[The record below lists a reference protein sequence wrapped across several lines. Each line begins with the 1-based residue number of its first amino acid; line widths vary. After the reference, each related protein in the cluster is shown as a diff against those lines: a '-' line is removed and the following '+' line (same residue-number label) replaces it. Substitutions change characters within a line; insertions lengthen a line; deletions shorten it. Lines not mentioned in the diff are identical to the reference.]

1 MRGSRMIRIA
11 HLHKTTL
18 DATIGTLFL
27 FSIGAPIRTMTHTLL
42 FKMGGIGGGA
52 RNGQNWYSGS
62 LKRFQLN
69 LRLRNNFLSGPTGI
83 AKAPGKFRNRH
94 KPSAKRWQARVKNGE
109 DAFHP
114 PGCIEQT
121 AKIPTSTHC
130 VPSLCEREVQTGQRR
145 PGIRGRGK
153 LLNHII

>member
-1 MRGSRMIRIA
+1 MKNNSNYSKEQMTKRIEGWILHIMRGPGLIRITQ
-11 HLHKTTL
+11 LHKATL

-27 FSIGAPIRTMTHTLL
+27 FAIGVPIRTMTHTLL
-42 FKMGGIGGGA
+42 FKMGGIGGNT

-69 LRLRNNFLSGPTGI
+69 LRLRDNFLSGPTGI

-94 KPSAKRWQARVKNGE
+94 KPSAKRWQTRVKNGE

-114 PGCIEQT
+114 PGCIEQS
-121 AKIPTSTHC
+121 AKISTA
-130 VPSLCEREVQTGQRR
+130 TQRG
-145 PGIRGRGK
+145 PC
-153 LLNHII
+153 L